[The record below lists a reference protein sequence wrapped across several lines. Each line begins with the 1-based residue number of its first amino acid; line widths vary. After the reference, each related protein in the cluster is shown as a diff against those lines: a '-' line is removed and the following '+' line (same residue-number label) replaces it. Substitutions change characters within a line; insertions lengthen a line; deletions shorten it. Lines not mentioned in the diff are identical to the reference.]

1 MIRIILTCTTLVVG
15 IAAAA
20 YADGNAQSPG
30 YFTAAGA
37 PLVAPVN
44 QNDTSNTTIQKQKES
59 GYFPS
64 ADAPLV
70 APDGGNAGADA
81 TASEQSKSGYFPSAD
96 APLVS
101 PTTNGV
107 H

>member
-1 MIRIILTCTTLVVG
+1 MIRIILTCSTLVIGLASV
-15 IAAAA
+15 A

-30 YFTAAGA
+30 YFTQAGA

-44 QNDTSNTTIQKQKES
+44 QNDTSDATIQKQRES

-64 ADAPLV
+64 ADAPLA
-70 APDGGNAGADA
+70 APDNGNAGAAA
-81 TASEQSKSGYFPSAD
+81 TASDQAESGYFPSAD

-101 PTTNGV
+101 PTNG
-107 H
+107 HR